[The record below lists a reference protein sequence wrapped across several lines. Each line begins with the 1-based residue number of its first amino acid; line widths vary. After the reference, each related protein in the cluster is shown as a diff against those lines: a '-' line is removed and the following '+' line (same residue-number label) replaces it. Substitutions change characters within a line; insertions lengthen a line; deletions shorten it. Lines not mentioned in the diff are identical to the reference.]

1 MQFTRRGFLSATLQ
15 TTFATTVLGTGLAS
29 VAGTALAADGYEL
42 INPPQNTST
51 PDQVE
56 VIEYFWLGCP
66 HCYAFEPSISAWEQ
80 NKPENVAFV
89 REAPP
94 LNPAWEQHSRSF
106 YAAQLLGHEHEF
118 VEGMFKAIHENR
130 QRMRSP
136 DDIAELAAA
145 LGMDKEKF
153 LKTMDSFGVQ
163 TKMNRAMQLAKGAGI
178 SGVPSVVINGKYRTG
193 AGLAGGNDGI
203 IRVMNETIAVE
214 KQAMG
219 IK

>member
-1 MQFTRRGFLSATLQ
+1 MHFTRRGFLSATLQ
-15 TTFATTVLGTGLAS
+15 TTIATTLGASLAG
-29 VAGTALAADGYEL
+29 VAGNAMAAGGYEL

-80 NKPENVAFV
+80 NMPENVAFI

-94 LNPAWEQHSRSF
+94 LNPSWEQHSRAF

-118 VEGMFKAIHENR
+118 VPAMFKAIHENR
-130 QRMRSP
+130 QRMRKP
-136 DDIAELAAA
+136 EDIADLAAA

-163 TKMNRAMQLAKGAGI
+163 TKMNRAMQLAKGAGLT
-178 SGVPSVVINGKYRTG
+178 GVPSVVINGKYRTG
-193 AGLAGGNDGI
+193 AGLAGGNEAI
-203 IRVMNETIAVE
+203 ITVINETIAME

-219 IK
+219 IE